1 MQDTG
6 ELRFPGSTAASDTV
20 PGTIDAAGRPENAS
34 GELRGV
40 ERRRSSP
47 SLHEV
52 RGYPG
57 VRARL
62 PGKGDSCGVALR
74 VGRSNLRLALHA
86 DQPLAAGDYSG
97 ARRYS
102 RLVRQRAHAAFWFTV
117 AALLFFGIIYAL
129 DALSNPYVTVQPE
142 VLQAVCYPRSS
153 RERVCFSLRFGAPL
167 VARRGRCC

>member
-1 MQDTG
+1 MHRANCGAWNGD
-6 ELRFPGSTAASDTV
+6 DH
-20 PGTIDAAGRPENAS
+20 
-34 GELRGV
+34 
-40 ERRRSSP
+40 RRRCTRCGATLESVP
-47 SLHEV
+47 DYLV
-52 RGYPG
+52 R
-57 VRARL
+57 
-62 PGKGDSCGVALR
+62 DSYGVALR